1 MWSTSDIWKYISLF
15 ESTFS
20 NSFYNGVVSQNN
32 TDRKKHIHTHT
43 KIVKI
48 QLAVG
53 RYMHN
58 CPNANLQIHN
68 QWFTS
73 LTIHENPSLRK
84 VKVWIASIIHHVL
97 MVVIMY
103 MCTLRAVGFSLFI
116 VNTFLSVNIF
126 AKGVYFILLHH
137 IVTLSTTSLKNQIC
151 STLRLFTVQSIYIWF
166 DCQPRIATEYSYLH
180 FLQWIKNTYPHSQ

>member
-15 ESTFS
+15 ESTFN

-32 TDRKKHIHTHT
+32 TYRKKHIYTHTHT

-73 LTIHENPSLRK
+73 LTIHENPSLR
-84 VKVWIASIIHHVL
+84 IINFFQESVDSFHHSPCANGGHYVYVYPQSWRVL
-97 MVVIMY
+97 TVHCEHFFKCQHFCKGCVLH
-103 MCTLRAVGFSLFI
+103 TLSPY
-116 VNTFLSVNIF
+116 SHSEY
-126 AKGVYFILLHH
+126 YFIKKPNMFHTQTVYCAKHLHL
-137 IVTLSTTSLKNQIC
+137 IWLSTPYGNRIQL
-151 STLRLFTVQSIYIWF
+151 STFSTV
-166 DCQPRIATEYSYLH
+166 
-180 FLQWIKNTYPHSQ
+180 N

>member
-15 ESTFS
+15 ESTFN

-32 TDRKKHIHTHT
+32 TYRKKHIYTHTHT

-73 LTIHENPSLRK
+73 LTIHENPSLR
-84 VKVWIASIIHHVL
+84 IINFFQESVDSFLHSPCANGGHYVYVYPQSWRVL
-97 MVVIMY
+97 TVH
-103 MCTLRAVGFSLFI
+103 CEHFFKCQH
-116 VNTFLSVNIF
+116 FC
-126 AKGVYFILLHH
+126 KGCVLHTTSPYSHSEYYFIKKPNMFHTQTVYCAKHLHL
-137 IVTLSTTSLKNQIC
+137 IWLSTPYGNRIQL
-151 STLRLFTVQSIYIWF
+151 STFSTV
-166 DCQPRIATEYSYLH
+166 
-180 FLQWIKNTYPHSQ
+180 N